1 MSSPLQ
7 ITSQEPKV
15 SRKTLVLATAV
26 LLGTAVCGAPPLF
39 AQDSNTASPGSVQV
53 TVTARAKHG
62 SAPALTAQ
70 DVTVH
75 EDKNRQPVTSLV
87 PVKSDSSL
95 QLAILIDSDATT
107 RLGAQFQEI
116 NRFLQALPQNAG
128 VAIAYAQNGSARI
141 DQPFTTD
148 RNAIGKG
155 LHVTFG
161 PAIGDTSIYSALSDL
176 IRKWPDD
183 PGVREVLLISDGIDP
198 TYGLFNTQPQDNPG
212 LQNAIRDAQKAR
224 VTVFSIFVSGGRVSA
239 NEILNLN
246 GQGSL
251 GELTSN
257 TGGYA
262 FTQGTDTPVSFRPFL
277 NDLQAMLGQQYLL
290 TFQPAP
296 VSSRG
301 FHDLKVNIEV
311 SGVKLLAPNRVY
323 VSSSD

>member
-1 MSSPLQ
+1 
-7 ITSQEPKV
+7 V

-26 LLGTAVCGAPPLF
+26 VVAAIICGALPLF
-39 AQDSNTASPGSVQV
+39 AQDSNGAPAGAVQI
-53 TVTARAKHG
+53 TITARAKHG
-62 SAPALTAQ
+62 SAPALGAQ

-87 PVKSDSSL
+87 PIKPADSPL
-95 QLAILIDSDATT
+95 ELAILIDSDATT
-107 RLGAQFQEI
+107 RLGAQYQEI
-116 NRFLQALPQNAG
+116 DRFLQGLPQNAG
-128 VAIAYAQNGSARI
+128 VAVAYALNGSARI

-148 RNAIGKG
+148 RATVAKG

-176 IRKWPDD
+176 IRKWPDG

-224 VTVFSIFVSGGRVSA
+224 VTVFSIFVGGGRVSA

-251 GELTSN
+251 NELTTN

-262 FTQGTDTPVSFRPFL
+262 FTQGTETPVSFRPFL
-277 NDLQAMLGQQYLL
+277 NDLQTMLGQQYLL

-296 VSSRG
+296 VSSAG
-301 FHDLKVNIEV
+301 VHDLKVNTEV

-323 VSSSD
+323 LAPSE